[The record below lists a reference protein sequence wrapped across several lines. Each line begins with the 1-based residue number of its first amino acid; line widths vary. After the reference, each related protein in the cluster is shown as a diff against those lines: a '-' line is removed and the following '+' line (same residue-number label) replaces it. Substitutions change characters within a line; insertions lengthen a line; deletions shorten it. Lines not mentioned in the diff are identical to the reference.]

1 MRKDRP
7 ATDKLWL
14 FVHRQFMLVK
24 HTIDMI
30 LLTLVIPGKVLCER
44 LVSWGDAT
52 IHQEAGALVEFGPIN
67 ALDFFPRR
75 CRV

>member
-7 ATDKLWL
+7 ATDNLWL

-30 LLTLVIPGKVLCER
+30 VLSLVIAGKVL
-44 LVSWGDAT
+44 
-52 IHQEAGALVEFGPIN
+52 
-67 ALDFFPRR
+67 
-75 CRV
+75 